1 MKKVLSLLLVV
12 VLALIPISNVKSV
25 GAAAFNPYEY
35 ELKEGV
41 KFTSTKRDGICGDFL
56 KIKAK
61 VDGIATVKIE
71 RIKEEANQSFVDV
84 MGLWTLQKKLIA
96 DIPEGRKENSF
107 AVKKGEELYVLVV
120 SENSRYNISYNIKKQ
135 KNYSNAVSKKK
146 APTLKKNK
154 VANGCVFY
162 SDKVKDAKWYK
173 INVKKKGKVTVSLN
187 YKTLNKNV
195 KSCNFVLCNKKGKT
209 IAKANGK
216 SAIKKKLAKGTYYIK
231 VGKTSNDLTESFGSY
246 KLKWK

>member
-1 MKKVLSLLLVV
+1 MKKLLSLLLVA
-12 VLALIPISNVKSV
+12 VLALMPMNGIKSAE
-25 GAAAFNPYEY
+25 AAQFKPYEY
-35 ELKEGV
+35 ELNEGV

-56 KIKAK
+56 KLKANA
-61 VDGIATVKIE
+61 DGVATIKIE
-71 RIKEEANQSFVDV
+71 ETKEEGKQGYVGV

-107 AVKKGEELYVLVV
+107 AVKKGEEFYVLVV
-120 SENSRYNISYNIKKQ
+120 SENSIYNIEYSITTQ
-135 KNYSNAVSKKK
+135 KNYSKATSKKK
-146 APTLKKNK
+146 APILKENK
-154 VANGCVFY
+154 VADGVVFY

-187 YKTLNKNV
+187 CKTLNENDEP
-195 KSCNFVLCNKKGKT
+195 CNLVLCNKKGKT

-216 SAIKKKLAKGTYYIK
+216 SVIKKKLKKGTYYIK
-231 VGKTSNDLTESFGSY
+231 VGKASDDIKESFGSY